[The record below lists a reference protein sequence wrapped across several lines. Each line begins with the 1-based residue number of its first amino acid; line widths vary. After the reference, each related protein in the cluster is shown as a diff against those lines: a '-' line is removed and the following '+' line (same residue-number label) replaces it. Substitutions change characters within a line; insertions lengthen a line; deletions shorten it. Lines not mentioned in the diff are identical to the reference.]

1 LKKVASICIAVTLFV
16 FSTGLQE
23 LAKLPVLFQHYFEHQ
38 TLNQE
43 ITFTNYVWDHYNN
56 VPHTDA
62 DQDRDSQLPFK
73 SMDKSGTGLVILD
86 IMPGN
91 AYPINVLS
99 QILLIT
105 PSIYAGHHIPDA
117 AGGKIWQPPKVLLYS

>member
-1 LKKVASICIAVTLFV
+1 LKKVVSIFIAVMLFV

-38 TLNQE
+38 SLNQD
-43 ITFTNYVWDHYNN
+43 ITFASYVWDHYNS

-62 DQDRDSQLPFK
+62 DEDRDSQLPFK
-73 SMDKSGTGLVILD
+73 SSDKSGTGLVTLD

-91 AYPINVLS
+91 AYPIN
-99 QILLIT
+99 LLAQAIFNT
-105 PSIYAGHHIPDA
+105 PSIYAGQHIPDA
-117 AGGKIWQPPKVLLYS
+117 AGGKIWQPPKLLIYS